1 MNRRTFVGLAF
12 VFTLPLAACT
22 ASDGPVDPVWGK
34 QPCAHCAM
42 LVTEARYSGQ
52 ALEKTGARHYF
63 DDLGC
68 LALWMEGKQLAG
80 SWAYEGGSARW
91 LDTETSSFRAG
102 EKTPMD
108 FGFVVVADG
117 GEHRWPAVSEA
128 AQTRM
133 KKR

>member
-12 VFTLPLAACT
+12 VFTLPLSACT

-42 LVTEARYSGQ
+42 LVTEARFAGQ

-80 SWAYEGGSARW
+80 SWAYEAAR
-91 LDTETSSFRAG
+91 RAG
-102 EKTPMD
+102 STPRRELPRWRED
-108 FGFVVVADG
+108 PDG
-117 GEHRWPAVSEA
+117 LRLRGRRRRRRAPLAGGP
-128 AQTRM
+128 
-133 KKR
+133 